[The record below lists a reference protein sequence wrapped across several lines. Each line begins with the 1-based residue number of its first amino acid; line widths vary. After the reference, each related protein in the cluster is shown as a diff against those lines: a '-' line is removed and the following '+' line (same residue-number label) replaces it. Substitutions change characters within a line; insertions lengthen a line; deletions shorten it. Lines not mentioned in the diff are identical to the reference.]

1 MKNLNLKRLLFI
13 FSIFIIFNIPAF
25 ARSGFEFALNISIG
39 RNYAY
44 PLKNMKVA
52 ADYMEYEMSGSFGFD
67 IGVVSQLGYMFQIK
81 DGFAV
86 SVLGEIGYA
95 RDNYELQYNSYNARA
110 MGNSI
115 GNFII
120 NHDSLQIGL
129 LPKFN
134 MKGFSI
140 GIGGGIKIPM
150 SFILYEYG
158 TSSNYPDV
166 NMISGGSGG
175 NVSQGFY
182 SKYKPKVNR
191 DYKIIYYTKIT
202 FDYSIFFTENFAF
215 NIGVYFGYDFFPK
228 YQILAFQYFL
238 DDLNEY
244 YNISEKDYYVE
255 KLKNYGTFDFGL
267 QLGLRFGPRA

>member
-1 MKNLNLKRLLFI
+1 MKIIKKFFLIITLTTV
-13 FSIFIIFNIPAF
+13 FSVSAF
-25 ARSGFEFALNISIG
+25 ARSGFEFILNVPIG
-39 RNYAY
+39 GNYAY
-44 PLKNMKVA
+44 PSENMKVA
-52 ADYMEYEMSGSFGFD
+52 VDYIEYEMSGSFGFD

-81 DGFAV
+81 DGFGI

-150 SFILYEYG
+150 SFVLYEYE
-158 TSSNYPDV
+158 TSSSYPDV
-166 NMISGGSGG
+166 SMISGGDGG
-175 NVSQGFY
+175 NEAQGFY
-182 SKYKPKVNR
+182 SKYKPKVNNR

-202 FDYSIFFTENFAF
+202 LDYSIFFTENFAF

-255 KLKNYGTFDFGL
+255 KSKNYGTFDFGL
-267 QLGLRFGPRA
+267 QLGLRFGPKV